1 MPLTPSRRLIL
12 LFAALPLL
20 AVASCD
26 RRKEA
31 EGPVFRFINR
41 GDVFTL
47 DLNDMSYGQDIR
59 VTYLLREGLYSP
71 TGPGYTPTPANATG
85 CDVSADQLTYTFHLR
100 PEAKWS
106 NGDPVTAAD
115 YVFSWRYMLEQP
127 GEYTYLFYY
136 IRGAE
141 EYKND
146 VVAGKRPDF
155 DTVGIKMLDP
165 LTLQVQLKQPMTYF
179 LECVA
184 FTPFY
189 PRNEKSMEPFLE
201 PGSREAGRPAYK
213 STYTRPPALVGN
225 GPFVLQEWK
234 FKRGLKMVKNPY
246 YWDAASIKLGEV
258 DMVVNDN
265 VLSTYLQFSA
275 KAVDWVVTVPPEIGP
290 DLRQGNAPGLN
301 VSPSFGTEF
310 LTVNCKPD
318 HEPSPG
324 VKNPFTDMRVRQ
336 ALAMSID
343 KDFITKQVT
352 RMGEEPATHY
362 IPPGT
367 IPGYTSSAGQPFDI
381 KRAKALFAEAG
392 FADGKGF
399 PHVSILFSTENQTRG
414 RIAQVLKRQ
423 WKETL
428 GIDVEIEG
436 VEGKNFSGR
445 VTKRNFT
452 IAMVAWYGDYLDVST
467 FTDKYAPGSVQND
480 ASWFNKDFD
489 ALLAKAGAETDKAKR
504 LSYLSD
510 AERLLNGEAGIMPI
524 YHFVNAT
531 LIGPRVS
538 GIVPNPRSIIDWKK
552 VTVQDTRP

>member
-1 MPLTPSRRLIL
+1 MSSRRFTVFL
-12 LFAALPLL
+12 AALSLL
-20 AVASCD
+20 LVASCD

-31 EGPVFRFINR
+31 DGPVLRFVNR

-59 VTYLLREGLYSP
+59 VTYLLREGLYGP
-71 TGPGYTPTPANATG
+71 TGPGYTPKPANATG
-85 CDVSADQLTYTFHLR
+85 CDVTPDGLTYTFHLR

-106 NGDPVTAAD
+106 NGEPVTAAD
-115 YVFSWRYMLEQP
+115 YIFSWRYMLEQP

-141 EYKND
+141 EFKND
-146 VVAGKRPDF
+146 SVAGKRPNF
-155 DTVGIKMLDP
+155 DTVGIKALDP
-165 LTLQVQLKQPMTYF
+165 YTLRVTLKQPMTYF

-201 PGSREAGRPAYK
+201 KGSREAGRPTYN
-213 STYTRPPALVGN
+213 STYTRPPNLVSN
-225 GPFVLQEWK
+225 GPFALKDWK
-234 FKRGLKMVKNPY
+234 FKRVLKMVKNPY
-246 YWDAASIKLGEV
+246 YWDAANIKLGEV

-275 KAVDWVVTVPPEIGP
+275 KAVDWVVSVPAEIGP
-290 DLRQGNAPGLN
+290 DLKQQNAPGLN

-310 LTVNCKPD
+310 LTANCKPD

-324 VKNPFTDMRVRQ
+324 VKNPLADMRVRQ

-343 KDFITKQVT
+343 KDFITQQVT

-367 IPGYTSSAGQPFDI
+367 IPGFTSLPGPAHDVE
-381 KRAKALFAEAG
+381 RAQALLAEAG
-392 FADGKGF
+392 FPKGRGF
-399 PHVSILFSTENQTRG
+399 PRVKILYASENLTRA

-423 WKETL
+423 WKEAL
-428 GIDVEIEG
+428 GVDVEIDG
-436 VEGKNFSGR
+436 VEGKNFTGR
-445 VTKRNFT
+445 VSKRKFD

-467 FTDKYAPGSVQND
+467 FTDKYAPGSIQND

-489 ALLAKAGAETDKAKR
+489 ELLNKAGQEKDRATR
-504 LSYLSD
+504 LGYLSK
-510 AERLLNGEAGIMPI
+510 AESLLNGEAGIMPI
-524 YHFVNAT
+524 YHYVNAT

-538 GIVPNPRSIIDWKK
+538 GIVPNPRGIIDWKQ
-552 VTVQDTRP
+552 VTVQDVRP